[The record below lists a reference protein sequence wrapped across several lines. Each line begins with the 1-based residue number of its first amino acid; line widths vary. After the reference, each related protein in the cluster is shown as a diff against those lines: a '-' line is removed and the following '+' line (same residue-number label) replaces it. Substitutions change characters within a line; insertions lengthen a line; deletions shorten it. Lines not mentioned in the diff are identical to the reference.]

1 MGGGRYGIIKGNR
14 HNKEINSHIDF
25 FVGPNGGVLTAK
37 HKHWIGVSKRTSLLR
52 KAKNKKLRNVIN
64 QMFRKGS
71 FIGDGGTASALI
83 FEKRTGLLLSPKG
96 HIQKARESIT
106 RLNKILKKEN
116 LTATETKLIRRLKK
130 KLNRAIIEWE
140 K

>member
-64 QMFRKGS
+64 QMFREGS

-83 FEKRTGLLLSPKG
+83 FEKRTGTKEDSFTDSNPSKLGSECQLLSLPIKFL
-96 HIQKARESIT
+96 AFS
-106 RLNKILKKEN
+106 
-116 LTATETKLIRRLKK
+116 
-130 KLNRAIIEWE
+130 
-140 K
+140 